1 MMAKIF
7 FTCNYHKNPAR
18 ANTGKLLQYIGTR
31 ESVEKLPTGID
42 HSPSTV
48 RQQRLITD
56 IVKSFPHSREYVEYK
71 NYETYSTKSNATN
84 FINAV
89 IERDD
94 IRRLD
99 NLMTYIAERP
109 GVEKV
114 GTHGLFTQTDDKID
128 LDAVAKEVNN
138 HGGIVFTY
146 ILSLRREDAERL
158 GYNNAQAWKDLVR
171 RNVAEIAEAHNI
183 SLSNLQWYAG
193 FHNKDHH
200 PHIHLVVYSKDGKQ
214 GWNTKKTIEDMRRL
228 FGNDI
233 FRNEQYK
240 LFQMETLQRDLV
252 KERVKDLIEDA
263 FSMYPVSWEMQY
275 LFETLRQ
282 QLKNHTGKKVYGY
295 LPKEI
300 KKTVNKIVA
309 EFAKDED
316 VAELYA
322 EWNKINREKL
332 SLYYENKEPDIPLED
347 NKEFRSLKND
357 IIRAAVQMDTYLV
370 NQGYSTEQKVGF
382 LFTNVF
388 RAFLKLFQNNYNKHA
403 NRLGRQIDRKLM
415 TAIEAK
421 KAAHGIKTEKG
432 VPFDYNEPTMNL

>member
-1 MMAKIF
+1 MAKIF
-7 FTCNYHKNPAR
+7 FTSNYYKNPAK
-18 ANTGKLLQYIGTR
+18 ANTGRLLRYIGTR
-31 ESVEKLPTGID
+31 ESVEKLPSGID

-48 RQQRLITD
+48 RQQRLIAD
-56 IVKSFPHSREYVEYK
+56 IVKSFPHSREYVEYQ
-71 NYETYSTKSNATN
+71 NYETDSTKSNATN

-94 IRRLD
+94 VRRLD
-99 NLMTYIAERP
+99 KLMTYIAERP
-109 GVEKV
+109 GVEKL

-128 LDAVAKEVNN
+128 LDAVAEEVNAHN
-138 HGGIVFTY
+138 GIVFTH

-183 SLSNLQWYAG
+183 SLSDLQWYAG

-200 PHIHLVVYSKDGKQ
+200 PHIHLVVYAKDGKQ
-214 GWNTKKTIEDMRRL
+214 GWITKKTIEDMRRL
-228 FGNDI
+228 FANDI

-240 LFQMETLQRDLV
+240 LFQMETQQRDLV
-252 KERVKDLIEDA
+252 KERVKDLIEDV

-282 QLKNHTGKKVYGY
+282 QLKNHSGKKVYGY

-300 KKTVNKIVA
+300 KETVNQIVA

-332 SLYYENKEPDIPLED
+332 SLYYEKKEPDIPLED

-388 RAFLKLFQNNYNKHA
+388 RAFLRLFQNNYNRHMT
-403 NRLGRQIDRKLM
+403 RLGRQMDRKLM
-415 TAIEAK
+415 SAIEAK
-421 KAAHGIKTEKG
+421 KAAHGLKTDKG
-432 VPFDYNEPTMNL
+432 VVYDYNEPTM

>member
-1 MMAKIF
+1 MAKIF
-7 FTCNYHKNPAR
+7 FTSNYYKNPAR
-18 ANTGKLLQYIGTR
+18 ANTGKLLRYIGTR

-48 RQQRLITD
+48 RQQRLIAD
-56 IVKSFPHSREYVEYK
+56 IVKSFPHSREYVEFK
-71 NYETYSTKSNATN
+71 NYENASTKSNATN

-94 IRRLD
+94 VRRLD
-99 NLMTYIAERP
+99 KLMTYIAERP
-109 GVEKV
+109 GVVKI
-114 GTHGLFTQTDDKID
+114 GSHGLFSQSDDAID
-128 LDAVAKEVNN
+128 LDAVADEVNAN
-138 HGGIVFTY
+138 SGIVY
-146 ILSLRREDAERL
+146 SHIISLRREDAERL

-171 RNVAEIAEAHNI
+171 RNVTELAEAHNI
-183 SLSNLQWYAG
+183 NLSNLKWYAG

-214 GWNTKKTIEDMRRL
+214 GWITKKSIEDMRRL

-233 FRNEQYK
+233 FHNKQYK
-240 LFQMETLQRDLV
+240 LFEMETQQRDMV
-252 KERVKDLIEDA
+252 KERVKDLLEDM

-282 QLKNHTGKKVYGY
+282 QLKNHSGKKVYGY

-300 KKTVNKIVA
+300 KETVNKIVA

-316 VAELYA
+316 MAELYA

-332 SLYYENKEPDIPLED
+332 SLYYEKKEPDIPLEQ

-357 IIRAAVQMDTYLV
+357 IIRAAVQMDNYLV
-370 NQGYSTEQKVGF
+370 NSGYSTEQKVGF
-382 LFTNVF
+382 LFSGVF
-388 RAFLKLFQNNYNKHA
+388 RAFLKLFQNSYNRHT

-415 TAIEAK
+415 SAIEAK
-421 KAAHGIKTEKG
+421 KAAHGLKSDKG
-432 VPFDYNEPTMNL
+432 VAYDYNEPTQTM

>member
-1 MMAKIF
+1 MAKIF
-7 FTCNYHKNPAR
+7 FTSNYYKNPAK
-18 ANTGKLLQYIGTR
+18 ANTGRLLRYIGTR

-48 RQQRLITD
+48 RQQRLIAE
-56 IVKSFPHSREYVEYK
+56 VLKSFPHSREYLEYK
-71 NYETYSTKSNATN
+71 NYESDSTKSNATN

-89 IERDD
+89 IERNDVS
-94 IRRLD
+94 RLD
-99 NLMTYIAERP
+99 KLVSYIAERP
-109 GVEKV
+109 GVEKI
-114 GTHGLFTQTDDKID
+114 GSHGLFSQTDDKID
-128 LDAVAKEVNN
+128 LDAVAEEVNN
-138 HGGIVFTY
+138 HNGIVFTH
-146 ILSLRREDAERL
+146 IISLRREDAERL

-171 RNVAEIAEAHNI
+171 RNVTELAEAHNI

-214 GWNTKKTIEDMRRL
+214 GWITKKTIEDMRRL
-228 FGNDI
+228 FAGDI

-240 LFQMETLQRDLV
+240 LFQMETQQRDMV
-252 KERVKDLIEDA
+252 KERVKDLIEDVC
-263 FSMYPVSWEMQY
+263 SMYPVSLEIY
-275 LFETLRQ
+275 SLFETLQ
-282 QLKNHTGKKVYGY
+282 HQLKNHSGKKVYGY

-300 KKTVNKIVA
+300 KETVNQIVA

-332 SLYYENKEPDIPLED
+332 SLYYEKKEPDIPLEL

-357 IIRAAVQMDTYLV
+357 IIRAAVQMDNYMV
-370 NQGYSTEQKVGF
+370 NSGYSTEQKVGF

-388 RAFLKLFQNNYNKHA
+388 RAFLKLFQNSYNKHA
-403 NRLGRQIDRKLM
+403 NRLGRQIDKKLM
-415 TAIEAK
+415 SAIEAK
-421 KAAHGIKTEKG
+421 KAAHGLKSDKG
-432 VPFDYNEPTMNL
+432 VAYDYNEPTITM

>member
-1 MMAKIF
+1 MAKIF
-7 FTCNYHKNPAR
+7 FTSNYYKNPAK
-18 ANTGKLLQYIGTR
+18 ANTGRLLRYIGTR

-48 RQQRLITD
+48 RQQRLIAE
-56 IVKSFPHSREYVEYK
+56 VLKSFPHSREYLEYK
-71 NYETYSTKSNATN
+71 NYESDSTKSNATN

-89 IERDD
+89 IERNDVS
-94 IRRLD
+94 RLD
-99 NLMTYIAERP
+99 KLVSYIAERP
-109 GVEKV
+109 GVEKI
-114 GTHGLFTQTDDKID
+114 GSHGLFSQTDDKID
-128 LDAVAKEVNN
+128 LDAVAEEVNN
-138 HGGIVFTY
+138 HNGIVFTH
-146 ILSLRREDAERL
+146 IISLRREDAERL

-171 RNVAEIAEAHNI
+171 RNVTELAEAHNI

-214 GWNTKKTIEDMRRL
+214 GWITKKTIEDMRRL
-228 FGNDI
+228 FAGDI

-240 LFQMETLQRDLV
+240 LFQMETQQRDMV
-252 KERVKDLIEDA
+252 KERVKDLIEDV
-263 FSMYPVSWEMQY
+263 FSMYPVSLEIY
-275 LFETLRQ
+275 SLFETLQ
-282 QLKNHTGKKVYGY
+282 HQLKNHSGKKVYGY

-300 KKTVNKIVA
+300 KETVNQIVA

-332 SLYYENKEPDIPLED
+332 SLYYEKKEPDIPLEL

-357 IIRAAVQMDTYLV
+357 IIRAAVQMDNYMV
-370 NQGYSTEQKVGF
+370 NSGYSTEQKVGF

-388 RAFLKLFQNNYNKHA
+388 RAFLKLFQNSYNKHV
-403 NRLGRQIDRKLM
+403 NRLGRQIDNKLM
-415 TAIEAK
+415 SAIEAK
-421 KAAHGIKTEKG
+421 KAAHGLKSDKG
-432 VPFDYNEPTMNL
+432 VAYDYNEPTITM

>member
-1 MMAKIF
+1 MAKIF
-7 FTCNYHKNPAR
+7 FTCNYYKNPAR
-18 ANTGKLLQYIGTR
+18 ANAGRLLRYIGTR

-48 RQQRLITD
+48 RQQRLIAD
-56 IVKSFPHSREYVEYK
+56 IIKSFPHSKEYVEYE
-71 NYETYSTKSNATN
+71 NYNNSSTKSNATN

-94 IRRLD
+94 VYRLD
-99 NLMTYIAERP
+99 KLVSYIAERP
-109 GVEKV
+109 GVEKL
-114 GTHGLFTQTDDKID
+114 GTHGLFAQSDDKIN
-128 LDAVAKEVNN
+128 LDEVAEEVNAHN
-138 HGGIVFTY
+138 GIVFTH

-158 GYNNAQAWKDLVR
+158 GYNNARAWKDLVR
-171 RNVAEIAEAHNI
+171 RNVVEIAEAHNI
-183 SLSNLQWYAG
+183 TLSNLQWYAG
-193 FHNKDHH
+193 FHNKHHH

-214 GWNTKKTIEDMRRL
+214 GWITKKTIEDMRRL
-228 FGNDI
+228 FANDI

-252 KERVKDLIEDA
+252 KERVKDLIEDV
-263 FSMYPVSWEMQY
+263 FSMYPASWELQN
-275 LFETLRQ
+275 LFEILRQ
-282 QLKNHTGKKVYGY
+282 QLKNYSGKKVYGY

-300 KKTVNKIVA
+300 KETVNKIVA

-332 SLYYENKEPDIPLED
+332 SLYYEKKEPDIPLED

-357 IIRAAVQMDTYLV
+357 IISAAVQMDTYLV

-388 RAFLKLFQNNYNKHA
+388 RAFLRLFQNNYNRHA
-403 NRLGRQIDRKLM
+403 THLGRQMDRKLLS
-415 TAIEAK
+415 AIEAK
-421 KAAHGIKTEKG
+421 KAAHGLKTDKG
-432 VPFDYNEPTMNL
+432 VAYDYNETTM

>member
-1 MMAKIF
+1 MAKIF
-7 FTCNYHKNPAR
+7 FTCNYYKTPAR
-18 ANTGKLLQYIGTR
+18 ANTGRLLRYIGTR

-56 IVKSFPHSREYVEYK
+56 IIKSFPHSKEYVEYE
-71 NYETYSTKSNATN
+71 NYNNSSTKSNATN

-89 IERDD
+89 IEHDD
-94 IRRLD
+94 VRRLD
-99 NLMTYIAERP
+99 KLVSYIAERP
-109 GVEKV
+109 GVEKI

-128 LDAVAKEVNN
+128 LDEVAEEVNS
-138 HGGIVFTY
+138 HKGVVFTH

-183 SLSNLQWYAG
+183 SLSNLKWYAG

-214 GWNTKKTIEDMRRL
+214 GWITKKTIQDMRRL
-228 FGNDI
+228 FANDI

-240 LFQMETLQRDLV
+240 LFQMETQQRDLV
-252 KERVKDLIEDA
+252 KEKVKDLIEDT
-263 FSMYPVSWEMQY
+263 FVVYPASWELQN
-275 LFETLRQ
+275 LFEILRQ
-282 QLKNHTGKKVYGY
+282 QLKNHSGKKVYGY

-300 KKTVNKIVA
+300 KETVNKIVA

-332 SLYYENKEPDIPLED
+332 SLYYEKKESDIPLED

-357 IIRAAVQMDTYLV
+357 IIRAAVQMDNYLV
-370 NQGYSTEQKVGF
+370 NSGYSTEQKVSF
-382 LFTNVF
+382 LLTNVF
-388 RAFLKLFQNNYNKHA
+388 RAFLKLFQNNYDRHA
-403 NRLGRQIDRKLM
+403 KRLGRQVDRKLRSKI
-415 TAIEAK
+415 AQK
-421 KAAHGIKTEKG
+421 KAALGIRPEQS
-432 VPFDYNEPTMNL
+432 DYENSYEQSM

>member
-1 MMAKIF
+1 MAKIF
-7 FTCNYHKNPAR
+7 FTSNYYKNPAR
-18 ANTGKLLQYIGTR
+18 ANTGKLLRYIGTR

-48 RQQRLITD
+48 RQQRLIAD
-56 IVKSFPHSREYVEYK
+56 IVKSFPHSREYVEFK
-71 NYETYSTKSNATN
+71 NYENASTKSNATN

-94 IRRLD
+94 VRRLD
-99 NLMTYIAERP
+99 KLMTYIAERP
-109 GVEKV
+109 GAQKI
-114 GTHGLFTQTDDKID
+114 GSHGLFSQSNDAID
-128 LDAVAKEVNN
+128 LDAVADEVNAN
-138 HGGIVFTY
+138 SGIVY
-146 ILSLRREDAERL
+146 SHIISLRREDAERL

-171 RNVAEIAEAHNI
+171 RNVTELAEAHNI
-183 SLSNLQWYAG
+183 NLSNLKWYAG

-214 GWNTKKTIEDMRRL
+214 GWITKKSIEDMRRL

-233 FRNEQYK
+233 FHNEQYK
-240 LFQMETLQRDLV
+240 LFEMETQQRDMV
-252 KERVKDLIEDA
+252 KERVKDLLEDM

-282 QLKNHTGKKVYGY
+282 QLKNHSGKKVYGY

-300 KKTVNKIVA
+300 KETVNKIVA

-316 VAELYA
+316 MAELYA

-332 SLYYENKEPDIPLED
+332 SLYYEKKEPDIPLEQ

-357 IIRAAVQMDTYLV
+357 IIRAAVQMDNYLV
-370 NQGYSTEQKVGF
+370 NSGYSTEQKVGF
-382 LFTNVF
+382 LFSGVF
-388 RAFLKLFQNNYNKHA
+388 RAFLKLFQNSYNRHT

-415 TAIEAK
+415 SAIEAK
-421 KAAHGIKTEKG
+421 KAAHGLKSDKG
-432 VPFDYNEPTMNL
+432 VAYDYNEPTQTM

>member
-7 FTCNYHKNPAR
+7 FTCNYYKNPAR
-18 ANTGKLLQYIGTR
+18 TNTGKLLRYIGTR

-48 RQQRLITD
+48 RQQRLIAEV
-56 IVKSFPHSREYVEYK
+56 VKFFPHSRQYVEYK
-71 NYETYSTKSNATN
+71 NYETDSTKSNATN

-94 IRRLD
+94 VRRLD
-99 NLMTYIAERP
+99 KLVSYIAERP
-109 GVEKV
+109 SVEKI
-114 GTHGLFTQTDDKID
+114 GSHGLFSQSDDAID
-128 LDAVAKEVNN
+128 LDAVADEVNAN
-138 HGGIVFTY
+138 GGIVY
-146 ILSLRREDAERL
+146 SHIISLRREDAERL

-171 RNVAEIAEAHNI
+171 RNVTELAEAHNI
-183 SLSNLQWYAG
+183 SLSNLRWYAG

-214 GWNTKKTIEDMRRL
+214 GWITKKTIEDMRRL

-240 LFQMETLQRDLV
+240 LFEMETQQRDLV
-252 KERVKDLIEDA
+252 KERVKDLLEDM
-263 FSMYPVSWEMQY
+263 FSMYPVSWETQY
-275 LFETLRQ
+275 LFEALRQ
-282 QLKNHTGKKVYGY
+282 QLKNHSGKKVYGY
-295 LPKEI
+295 LPKDI
-300 KKTVNKIVA
+300 KETVNKIVA

-332 SLYYENKEPDIPLED
+332 SLYYEKKEPDIPLED

-357 IIRAAVQMDTYLV
+357 IIRAAVQMDNYLV
-370 NQGYSTEQKVGF
+370 NTGYSTEQKVGF

-388 RAFLKLFQNNYNKHA
+388 RSFLKLFQNNYNRHA

-415 TAIEAK
+415 SAIEAK
-421 KAAHGIKTEKG
+421 KAAHGLKTDKG
-432 VPFDYNEPTMNL
+432 VAYDYNEPTQTM